1 LTEFNLYEYED
12 KLYEKGITY
21 IAGIDEAGRG
31 PLAGP
36 VVAAAVILKKG
47 AKLSYVDD
55 SKKLTEKQREKALAE
70 IKKHAL
76 AIGIGISSVEEIDR
90 INIYRAAREAMRSAI
105 SQLKIKPEYLLID
118 AMPIEIDIPSSSII
132 KGDQKSISIAA
143 ASIVAKTTR
152 DMYMIEMDKVFPK
165 YNFKQHKGYGTKEHL
180 ELIKKY
186 GYTPIHRKT
195 YEPIKS
201 MIKEEL
207 EKKYKKHTL
216 FDE

>member
-1 LTEFNLYEYED
+1 MTEFNLYQYED
-12 KLYEKGITY
+12 ELYEKGITY

-47 AKLSYVDD
+47 AKLNHVDD
-55 SKKLTEKQREKALAE
+55 SKKLSEKQRQRALIE
-70 IKKHAL
+70 IKENAL
-76 AIGIGISSVEEIDR
+76 AIGIGIASVDEIDR
-90 INIYRAAREAMRSAI
+90 INIYRAAREAMHSAI
-105 SQLKIKPEYLLID
+105 KQLKIKPEFLLID
-118 AMPIEIDIPSSSII
+118 AMPMEIDIPNKSII

-152 DMYMIEMDKVFPK
+152 DQYMIEMDKVFPL
-165 YNFKQHKGYGTKEHL
+165 YNFKQHKGYGTKEHI
-180 ELIKKY
+180 ELIKRH

-201 MIKEEL
+201 MIKEEIR
-207 EKKYKKHTL
+207 KKHEAHTL
-216 FDE
+216 F